1 MPTVTIEYCPSVYL
15 ELDHG
20 AEVVIP
26 EKDAELSLLHGRR
39 ELTQAVVRQLSGRV
53 VQELLCHDAWD
64 ERETCA
70 AKQKEET
77 ESPIDCQIQKHTP
90 SEPDDIFYVFV
101 TGF

>member
-1 MPTVTIEYCPSVYL
+1 MLAVTTEHGLSFYL

-53 VQELLCHDAWD
+53 VQELLCHYAWD
-64 ERETCA
+64 E
-70 AKQKEET
+70 T
-77 ESPIDCQIQKHTP
+77 ERRD
-90 SEPDDIFYVFV
+90 
-101 TGF
+101 